1 MDTLRNII
9 YLTGADGVKRDK
21 TRQIS
26 RIRHDANKH
35 LYQIVFQN
43 SDKVFYYKEQNVQ
56 IIRNILAKKTS
67 GTVFE
72 YLQEVAGLSEIVND
86 RSENILVK
94 NYERL
99 RFVNEESALSLY
111 VDPREHKVRHFAAT
125 HPIFPF
131 GCNNSQFKAVT
142 NALENSL
149 SIIQGPPGTG
159 KTQTILNI
167 IANLV
172 ISRKTVLVVSNN
184 NSAIQNVYEKLASPK
199 CEMGFLIAS
208 LGSVENILDFLS
220 HQQSGYPLQIKDWIT
235 DADER
240 KQREKLSSTFDSLKT
255 LFDYQE
261 REASIKQELAQLETE
276 YRHFVRCAEP
286 LPNVPHKRFAKS
298 SSATVMN
305 VWQQVQACL
314 DRSPDLSWWVKFRLR
329 FTHGIG
335 PLRFW
340 RLAPASVIR
349 LCKEL
354 YYVTRM
360 RELRDEIE
368 KKEKLKKK
376 FDPSAACSLA
386 MDYFRDIVARRFWGK
401 RRRVFSKEEL
411 DRGAYA
417 LYEEYPIVLS
427 TTFSSRRC
435 LPYYSSSFLFDYV
448 IMDEASQVDVAT
460 GALALSCARN
470 AVIVGDKRQ
479 LPNVVTTADKNR
491 VKDILSRY
499 SINPAYDFSK
509 YSVLSS
515 IESLIPDVPQIL
527 LREHYR
533 CHPKIINFCNQKFYG
548 GQLVV
553 MTEDHGESDV
563 IRIYKTNLGNHCR
576 GHYNQRQVDV
586 IKDEVLPGVSEL
598 KIDDIGIIA
607 PYRDQAR
614 LIRESVPGVQAD
626 TVHKFQGREKEGIII
641 STTDDQIT
649 QFADDPNLLNV
660 AISRAKSRL
669 CIVLSG
675 NEPPRGSNIGD
686 LVSYVNYNNFS
697 VTKSRVNSIFDY
709 LYSQY
714 SRQRLKYIAKRI
726 SRYDSENLMYG
737 LLKEVLS
744 EERYASLSVVF
755 ELPLSELLNLEQV
768 ECLSE
773 DERNYALNRWTH
785 VDFLIYSK
793 VTKDPVLAIE
803 VDGYKYHKAGTRQ
816 AERDKVK
823 DAILGKCG
831 IRLLRFSTT
840 GSKER
845 ERIESALNVYGK
857 KEQQG
862 HMMGRCFS

>member
-26 RIRHDANKH
+26 LIRHDANKH
-35 LYQIVFQN
+35 LYQVIFQN

-99 RFVNEESALSLY
+99 RFVNAEAALSLY

-131 GCNNSQFKAVT
+131 GCNNSQFKAVM

-172 ISRKTVLVVSNN
+172 IGRKTVLVVSNN

-199 CEMGFLIAS
+199 CGMGFLIAS
-208 LGSVENILDFLS
+208 LGSVENILDFLG
-220 HQQSGYPLQIKDWIT
+220 HQQSGYPLQIKGWIT
-235 DADER
+235 DADDR
-240 KQREKLSSTFDSLKT
+240 KQHEKLSSTFDSLKT

-286 LPNVPHKRFAKS
+286 LPNIPHKRFAKS
-298 SSATVMN
+298 SSATVMD

-329 FTHGIG
+329 FRYGIG

-340 RLAPASVIR
+340 RLAPDSVIR
-349 LCKEL
+349 ICKEL
-354 YYVTRM
+354 YYVARM
-360 RELRDEIE
+360 RELKTEIE
-368 KKEKLKKK
+368 EKENLKRR
-376 FDPSAACSLA
+376 FDLGEACSLA
-386 MDYFRDIVARRFWGK
+386 MAYFKSVVAKRFLGR
-401 RRRVFSKEEL
+401 RRRVFSKEEF
-411 DRGAYA
+411 DRGVYEF
-417 LYEEYPIVLS
+417 YEEYPIVLS

-491 VKDILSRY
+491 AKDILSRY

-515 IESLIPDVPQIL
+515 IESLIPDVPQTL

-563 IRIYKTNLGNHCR
+563 ISVYKTNMGNHCR

-586 IKDEVLPGVSEL
+586 IKDEVLPGISEL
-598 KIDDIGIIA
+598 NADDIGIIA

-614 LIRESVPGVQAD
+614 LIRESVPGIQAD
-626 TVHKFQGREKEGIII
+626 TVHKFQGREKAGIII
-641 STTDDQIT
+641 STTDDQIS

-675 NEPPRGSNIGD
+675 NELPRGSNIGD

-714 SRQRLKYIAKRI
+714 SKQRWKYIAKRI
-726 SRYDSENLMYG
+726 SRYDSENLMYA
-737 LLKEVLS
+737 LLKDVLS
-744 EERYASLSVVF
+744 EERYASLGVVF
-755 ELPLSELLNLEQV
+755 ELPLRELLNREQV

-773 DERNYALNRWTH
+773 DERNYALNEWTH
-785 VDFLIYSK
+785 VDFMIYSK

-845 ERIESALNVYGK
+845 ERIESALGV
-857 KEQQG
+857 
-862 HMMGRCFS
+862 

>member
-1 MDTLRNII
+1 MQR
-9 YLTGADGVKRDK
+9 
-21 TRQIS
+21 
-26 RIRHDANKH
+26 
-35 LYQIVFQN
+35 
-43 SDKVFYYKEQNVQ
+43 
-56 IIRNILAKKTS
+56 
-67 GTVFE
+67 
-72 YLQEVAGLSEIVND
+72 
-86 RSENILVK
+86 
-94 NYERL
+94 
-99 RFVNEESALSLY
+99 
-111 VDPREHKVRHFAAT
+111 
-125 HPIFPF
+125 
-131 GCNNSQFKAVT
+131 
-142 NALENSL
+142 
-149 SIIQGPPGTG
+149 
-159 KTQTILNI
+159 
-167 IANLV
+167 
-172 ISRKTVLVVSNN
+172 TVLRHSH
-184 NSAIQNVYEKLASPK
+184 AR
-199 CEMGFLIAS
+199 
-208 LGSVENILDFLS
+208 VE
-220 HQQSGYPLQIKDWIT
+220 G
-235 DADER
+235 R
-240 KQREKLSSTFDSLKT
+240 
-255 LFDYQE
+255 
-261 REASIKQELAQLETE
+261 
-276 YRHFVRCAEP
+276 V
-286 LPNVPHKRFAKS
+286 
-298 SSATVMN
+298 
-305 VWQQVQACL
+305 
-314 DRSPDLSWWVKFRLR
+314 
-329 FTHGIG
+329 
-335 PLRFW
+335 
-340 RLAPASVIR
+340 
-349 LCKEL
+349 
-354 YYVTRM
+354 
-360 RELRDEIE
+360 E
-368 KKEKLKKK
+368 KKEKLKKE
-376 FDPSAACSLA
+376 FDLGAACSLA
-386 MDYFRDIVARRFWGK
+386 MDYFRDIVAKRFWGR
-401 RRRVFSKEEL
+401 RRRVFSKEEFY
-411 DRGAYA
+411 RGAYEF
-417 LYEEYPIVLS
+417 YDEYPIVLS

-479 LPNVVTTADKNR
+479 LTNVVTTADKNR
-491 VKDILSRY
+491 ATDLLSRY

-515 IESLIPDVPQIL
+515 IESLIPGVPQTL

-563 IRIYKTNLGNHCR
+563 ISIYKTNLGNHCR

-614 LIRESVPGVQAD
+614 LIRESVPGAQAD

-641 STTDDQIT
+641 STTDDQIS

-675 NEPPRGSNIGD
+675 NEPPSGSNIGD

-845 ERIESALNVYGK
+845 ERIEAALT
-857 KEQQG
+857 EA
-862 HMMGRCFS
+862 RPL